1 MSGHKPK
8 GTKNSRSDRNKLL
21 DIRENEWWYERDV
34 RERADNLIRE
44 AEASKARLLEPRGN
58 ILNIDRRNNN
68 SQGQGEGQPRGRLRQ
83 SYSQDDGYESEEEDD
98 IDQIRGRKMT
108 RPLEVDQNVLVV
120 GNHVEEPIQTHIEN
134 GEYVDFARLLLR
146 D

>member
-8 GTKNSRSDRNKLL
+8 GKKNSRSDRNKLL

-44 AEASKARLLEPRGN
+44 EEASKARLLEPRGN

-108 RPLEVDQNVLVV
+108 RPLEVDQNFLVV